1 MNAIARSGGNPPER
15 PEARRRVNRRP
26 SLRPSIPQTAPGNHR
41 RQRSGANTDNDRA
54 ETRHGDAGK
63 PKRDRS
69 TPQQELERRPSHSD
83 SRQRCEFAQIRPQFT
98 RISKRG
104 ILLGKTLENF
114 DFRQLPGLS
123 RARIRSFAESTE
135 WLDRAE
141 NLLAFGN
148 SGSGKTHLLSGI
160 GRALVGSGRR
170 VLFTPASSMLEQLKR
185 AQTDLDLERLFL
197 CLDKFDLLI
206 LDDFSYVRRS
216 QNETAVLFELV
227 SRRYERRSLAV
238 AANQPFSEWTG
249 IFPDAA
255 MLASTCDRL
264 VHHGQILELNAESFR
279 QKAARER
286 AKQQTRRQPR
296 SRRRPRRRRARPIET
311 LTDVAY
317 APSVRGSPW
326 LPRGVS
332 GALSDHNKKEASKA
346 SVANG

>member
-1 MNAIARSGGNPPER
+1 MSGRKLATDLSLLPGLLQALRLPAFAAHWQAIGER
-15 PEARRRVNRRP
+15 AIEEGWHPAQYLGR
-26 SLRPSIPQTAPGNHR
+26 L
-41 RQRSGANTDNDRA
+41 A
-54 ETRHGDAGK
+54 E
-63 PKRDRS
+63 
-69 TPQQELERRPSHSD
+69 QELLDREQRRLK
-83 SRQRCEFAQIRPQFT
+83 RYLAE
-98 RISKRG
+98 SK
-104 ILLGKTLENF
+104 LPPGKTLENF

-123 RARIRSFAESTE
+123 RARIRGFAESTE

-197 CLDKFDLLI
+197 RLDKFDLLI

-255 MLASTCDRL
+255 MLAATCDRL
-264 VHHGQILELNAESFR
+264 VHHGHILELNAESFR

-286 AKQQTRRQPR
+286 AKQQTRR
-296 SRRRPRRRRARPIET
+296 
-311 LTDVAY
+311 
-317 APSVRGSPW
+317 
-326 LPRGVS
+326 
-332 GALSDHNKKEASKA
+332 
-346 SVANG
+346 